1 LTKQTGGQQQVDHHT
16 RRQSV
21 QPGLGGLRRGQRL
34 VYHLERQVLGELTEV
49 ARGIPA
55 PSHDAGAGD
64 F

>member
-1 LTKQTGGQQQVDHHT
+1 M
-16 RRQSV
+16 RRQSA

-34 VYHLERQVLGELTEV
+34 VDHLERQVLGELTEV